1 MLEYVSNILKNYHK
15 ETPLQQDLSK
25 VDAPIRTSRLKSMI
39 EERGATDKIHLYE
52 TDHESNAILAMIQM
66 ERGQIGGYSGDKEI
80 AHIYFQ
86 KRLNL
91 CWRRFVVCKEM
102 YHCMLDRTEDERT
115 SSVNE
120 LGRLIE
126 LLGHDTTSV
135 SGTFKPYETER
146 AAEHMAL
153 ETLFP
158 VEYRLKLVDDYRSGK
173 ISEDRIAAIFSI
185 PKFYVP
191 YSFQPTYLRS
201 IADYRKPLLF

>member
-1 MLEYVSNILKNYHK
+1 MLKYVNSILQKYNA
-15 ETPLQQDLSK
+15 ETPLPQDFPN
-25 VDAPIRTSRLKSMI
+25 VDAPIKTSRLKPMI

-52 TDHESNAILAMIQM
+52 TDHNSKTILAMIQM
-66 ERGQIGGYSGDKEI
+66 DRGVTGGYSGELDI

-102 YHCMLDRTEDERT
+102 YHCMLDRTKDERT
-115 SSVNE
+115 STLIE

-135 SGTFKPYETER
+135 SGTFKPFETER

-158 VEYRLKLVDDYRSGK
+158 VEYRLKLVDDYSSHK
-173 ISEDRIAAIFSI
+173 ISAFDVANMFGI
-185 PKFYVP
+185 PEFYIP
-191 YSFQPTYLRS
+191 YSFQPSYMRS
-201 IADYRKPLLF
+201 IVDYRKPLLF